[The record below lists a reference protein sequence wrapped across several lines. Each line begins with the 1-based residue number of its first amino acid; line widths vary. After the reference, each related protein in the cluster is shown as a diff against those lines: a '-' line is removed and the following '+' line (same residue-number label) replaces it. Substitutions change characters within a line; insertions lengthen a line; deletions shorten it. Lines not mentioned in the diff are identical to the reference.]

1 MDGDDGGRIEKDEEA
16 AVWGRMEWGGGGVGW
31 GKDAG
36 DSVWVQTGN
45 LKRTSLTVPA
55 DMMSHKMIWTDAGE
69 FHKAP

>member
-1 MDGDDGGRIEKDEEA
+1 MRRTKKQGCG
-16 AVWGRMEWGGGGVGW
+16 VEWNGVGVGVGW